1 MHSVD
6 RKTEQMIRSVLAYAE
21 NRLRLDPVPLD
32 RGSRRVEDL
41 EAVFGGLLGPT
52 GTDPDQVLG
61 IYTSAIAPAVI
72 SADSPRFLGF
82 IPSAPTKAALL
93 FDMLMLSDGLIVSMR
108 DLLDRTGATGY
119 TIINNISGKGHHGF
133 HEGHLLFN
141 DTSSQVMVFT
151 VVPENKVE
159 PILAGL
165 GPLFNRH
172 SGAMFVT
179 DVAVSRRD
187 HFAPK

>member
-1 MHSVD
+1 
-6 RKTEQMIRSVLAYAE
+6 MISLTLHPMKEIRIV
-21 NRLRLDPVPLD
+21 VQ
-32 RGSRRVEDL
+32 G
-41 EAVFGGLLGPT
+41 
-52 GTDPDQVLG
+52 DQLKFV
-61 IYTSAIAPAVI
+61 T
-72 SADSPRFLGF
+72 
-82 IPSAPTKAALL
+82 
-93 FDMLMLSDGLIVSMR
+93 

-119 TIINNISGKGHHGF
+119 TIINNVSGKGHHGF

-141 DTSSQVMVFT
+141 DTSSQVIVFT
-151 VVPENKVE
+151 VVPEEKVE

-187 HFAPK
+187 RFLAK